1 MSKRPR
7 QRKHPLH
14 VFMNDGDV
22 MIVKLID
29 QNGVKRRGPLL
40 SANYGAARALAR
52 DLSAERGERISVYR
66 LGAKTGDHDAEA
78 GRIALDPTIDANCA
92 WFLDHYD
99 ADAAQSRQC
108 VFEWL
113 EIRME
118 PFESGGDA

>member
-1 MSKRPR
+1 
-7 QRKHPLH
+7 
-14 VFMNDGDV
+14 MNDGSV
-22 MIVKLID
+22 MVVKLID
-29 QNGVKRRGPLL
+29 ENGVKRRGPLL
-40 SANYGAARALAR
+40 SANYRAARALAR
-52 DLSAERGERISVYR
+52 DLTDETGERISVYC

-108 VFEWL
+108 VFDGL

-118 PFESGGDA
+118 PFEKGGIE